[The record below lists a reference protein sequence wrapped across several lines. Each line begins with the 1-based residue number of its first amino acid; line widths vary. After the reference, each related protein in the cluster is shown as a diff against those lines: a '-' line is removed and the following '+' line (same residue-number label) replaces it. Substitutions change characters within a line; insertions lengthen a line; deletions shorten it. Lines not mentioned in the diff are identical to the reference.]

1 MKRVNGCVSVSGRQ
15 SPSATLLSGVLQFN
29 GSSGQRLGSDAPL
42 RLVEIADIMICREAI
57 MRHVV
62 MLESRAS
69 DRIATSLTLE
79 DLPGGAWVANN

>member
-1 MKRVNGCVSVSGRQ
+1 
-15 SPSATLLSGVLQFN
+15 
-29 GSSGQRLGSDAPL
+29 
-42 RLVEIADIMICREAI
+42 